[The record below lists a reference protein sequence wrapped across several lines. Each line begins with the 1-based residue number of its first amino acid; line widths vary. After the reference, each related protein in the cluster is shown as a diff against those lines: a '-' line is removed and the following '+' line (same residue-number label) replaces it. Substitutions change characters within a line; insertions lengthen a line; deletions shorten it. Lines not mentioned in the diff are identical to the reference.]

1 MKGSERKYLRG
12 LAHNYKPH
20 LIVGKNELT
29 KGALSS
35 MMAYLEAK
43 ELMKVK
49 FSDREYMKSSKSI
62 LEDSLNCHVVGDIGK
77 VLILY
82 KKNFDKTENNIVI
95 PD

>member
-1 MKGSERKYLRG
+1 MK
-12 LAHNYKPH
+12 
-20 LIVGKNELT
+20 I
-29 KGALSS
+29 
-35 MMAYLEAK
+35 
-43 ELMKVK
+43 K

-62 LEDSLNCHVVGDIGK
+62 LEDSLNCHIVGDIGK